1 MNKTR
6 ILRLVPGK
14 AVEGRWKL
22 NYCSIACL

>member
-1 MNKTR
+1 MIKTG
-6 ILRLVPGK
+6 ILRRVPGT